1 MASRVAVVTGG
12 NRGIGLEI
20 GRQLAALGVR
30 VVLAARNGAE
40 GEAAAQAT
48 GAEFHALDVTDAA
61 SIADFSGWLEQRHG
75 RLDIL
80 VNNAGALIDR
90 GQRIADGMAPE
101 ILQGTLD
108 VNLYGP
114 MRVTQALLPL
124 MRKGGYGRI
133 VNMSSMLAQ
142 LSEMSAGTP
151 AYRISKTAL
160 NALTRVLAAEL
171 EGSGIKVNALS
182 PGWVQTRMGGKAA
195 PRTVEQGAD
204 TAVWLALLPDDGPSG
219 GFFQDRKPITW

>member
-1 MASRVAVVTGG
+1 MDSRIAVVTGG

-20 GRQLAALGVR
+20 ARQLVASGVG
-30 VVLAARNGAE
+30 VVIGARDRTE
-40 GEAAAQAT
+40 GAAAAST
-48 GAEFHALDVTDAA
+48 IGAEFRTLDVTDPATISA
-61 SIADFSGWLEQRHG
+61 FAVWLQERHG

-80 VNNAGALIDR
+80 VNNAGVLVDR
-90 GQRIADGMAPE
+90 AERVTGGMDPAVLE
-101 ILQGTLD
+101 RTLE

-114 MRVTQALLPL
+114 LRVTQALLPL
-124 MRKGGYGRI
+124 IRKSSRGRI
-133 VNMSSMLAQ
+133 VNMSSILAQ
-142 LSEMSAGTP
+142 LADMGAGTP

-171 EGSGIKVNALS
+171 ADSGIKVNTMS
-182 PGWVQTRMGGKAA
+182 PGWVKTRMGGDSA

-204 TAVWLALLPDDGPSG
+204 TAVWLSMLPDDGPTG